1 MRSPLLEIDNLP
13 LPVLTVA
20 RLKAFYTMVSQM
32 LVAMKREIPEPI
44 TQYDTRLLC
53 IEPTSASVDS
63 SWTEGLPHNG
73 LADVGGDEEGN
84 TRAHNTV

>member
-1 MRSPLLEIDNLP
+1 
-13 LPVLTVA
+13 
-20 RLKAFYTMVSQM
+20 MVSQM

-63 SWTEGLPHNG
+63 GWTEGLPHNG
-73 LADVGGDEEGN
+73 LADVGGNEERN
-84 TRAHNTV
+84 TRAQTVAFL